1 MRDMEYYETKKHE
14 GPDYET
20 FMKIANDVLWSAM
33 RDYIDKDASVY
44 SKDLETVAFLDIVK
58 TIEEGRLVIYACIVK
73 DEEQAKDIQNYTLIN
88 TLGIKDHEVDMAMT
102 YVARFCI
109 LLQTTYLIYCCLGM
123 ADGYDPAKP
132 ETVGI
137 YDEEE
142 EYIVIS
148 KTPEEIKQIVMN
160 NTGRAC

>member
-109 LLQTTYLIYCCLGM
+109 LLQTTYLIY
-123 ADGYDPAKP
+123 PTKP